1 MVGLIS
7 FFQQFFRHQPDGAIS
22 MATFD
27 QTHLMLLALTTLGCM
42 FIISDY
48 YLIFKQEKFKKIL
61 AYTLLAQQAIM
72 YAWHFSAGQHFDLA
86 EALPLYNCR
95 IAIFCAIIGL
105 LTNNR
110 IARLITIY
118 WGIFGGIIA
127 LLIINPDQFLFPHW
141 GYVSYFVG
149 HIALLWTAV
158 YFVKT
163 SPRLNLDSLRRI
175 AIITNTF
182 HLIMIGFNY
191 LAGTNYC
198 YLNRLPLKSIQLNWP
213 TPLYNLVV
221 LLAFNVL
228 LFIVFLALQ
237 KLKPTKLSTKLLFAK
252 NII

>member
-27 QTHLMLLALTTLGCM
+27 QTHLILLALTTLGCV

-105 LTNNR
+105 LTNNK

-149 HIALLWTAV
+149 HIA
-158 YFVKT
+158 
-163 SPRLNLDSLRRI
+163 
-175 AIITNTF
+175 IITNAF

-213 TPLYNLVV
+213 TLLYNLVV

-252 NII
+252 NLI